1 MWQDMVPSPC
11 TTTRAYGTCKAI
23 RGSIVEH
30 RGLNSSITCM
40 LRTKVVSLL
49 AMGCE
54 SGFSS
59 PGQSGKTD
67 SGYYTLTEVRG
78 YTMHEFI
85 I

>member
-23 RGSIVEH
+23 RGSVVDTEG
-30 RGLNSSITCM
+30 RSITCM

-59 PGQSGKTD
+59 PGQSEKTD

-78 YTMHEFI
+78 YTMHKFI